1 MSTWTLTGA
10 TTEYTV
16 VARDDRVDLA
26 AWGPIGV
33 SDGPSP
39 FDFHGRVQYMLPGDV
54 AAAEYLPD
62 GLRPFLGA
70 DLSVSGQGLTWRLV
84 SVGPAGPGETRAA
97 AEKDDGLTAVFADA
111 VTGIEVSL
119 RWRFAPGTDVLERWT
134 TVRNGGDEPV
144 EITRLGSAAFNV
156 PAPNGATLHYLHG
169 QWAQEFTTGTTTLA
183 RGRFEIGSAQ
193 GVTGHQFSPYLAVGN
208 GDAVYGVQLAWT
220 GSWRITADVDAAGL
234 IRVRAGRDG
243 VVRLA
248 PGGGVTT
255 PVALAVYTEDGL
267 DGLARQWH
275 DYERGRYGDR
285 LDGAGRV
292 IYNSWEAT
300 TFDVT
305 AAGQLALAD
314 VAAGLGVETFV
325 VDDGWF
331 VGRHDDTGGL
341 GDWTPDPAKFPD
353 GFDAFVAAVRE
364 RGLEFGL
371 WIEPEMVNP
380 KSALYAL
387 HPEWVYQADGRPRST
402 IRNQYLLDLGRED
415 VFAFVRDTFDRLL
428 TSYPIGYL
436 KWDFNRPRTE
446 ADRSAADLDG
456 DHVRNLYRLLDHL
469 RVAHPGVIVEG
480 CAAGGARA
488 DIAMAARTDVLW
500 PSDNTAPLDRLRI
513 QHGFLSAHA
522 PHLMSSW
529 VTDAPGL
536 FDPRPRSLAFRF
548 VLACAG
554 VLGIGADIT
563 RWTAAEREEAAA
575 WVARYKQVR
584 DVILRGEVHRIGSPS
599 EARCAVQYTL
609 DDRVVV
615 LAWNPD
621 GLDGGGGVPA
631 RDVRLPLRGLPP
643 SARYRVHGFELP
655 GFEVPGFEVPG
666 FEVPGFEASGRHL
679 VSAGLPVRWTA
690 TYDADLF
697 ELERL

>member
-1 MSTWTLTGA
+1 LSTWTLTGA

-16 VARDDRVDLA
+16 AAQDDRLDLV
-26 AWGPIGV
+26 AWGPLGV

-39 FDFHGRVQYMLPGDV
+39 YAFHGRVQYMLPGDV

-70 DLSVSGQGLTWRLV
+70 DLAVSGEVLTWRLA
-84 SVGPAGPGETRAA
+84 SV
-97 AEKDDGLTAVFADA
+97 AEDDGLRATLTDPATGLE
-111 VTGIEVSL
+111 VTL
-119 RWRFAPGTDVLERWT
+119 RWRFTPGTDVLARWA
-134 TVRNGGDEPV
+134 VIENGGDRPV
-144 EITRLGSAAFNV
+144 ELTRLGSAAFCV
-156 PAPNGATLHYLHG
+156 PTPTGATLHYLHG
-169 QWAQEFTTGTTTLA
+169 QWAQEFTTASTTLV
-183 RGRFEIGSAQ
+183 RGRFEIGSTQ
-193 GVTGHQFSPYLAVGN
+193 GVTGHQFAPYLAVDN
-208 GDAVYGVQLAWT
+208 GDAVYGTALAWS
-220 GSWRITADVDAAGL
+220 GSWQMSADVDAAGL
-234 IRVRAGRDG
+234 TRVRAGRVLDG
-243 VVRLA
+243 SPIRLA
-248 PGGGVTT
+248 PGESVTT
-255 PVALAVYTEDGL
+255 PVALGVYTDEGL

-275 DYERGRYGDR
+275 AYERSLAGER
-285 LDGAGRV
+285 LARAGRV

-341 GDWTPDPAKFPD
+341 GDWTPDPAKFPE
-353 GFDAFVAAVRE
+353 GFGAFVAGVRE
-364 RGLEFGL
+364 RGMEFGL
-371 WIEPEMVNP
+371 WVEPEMVNP
-380 KSALYAL
+380 KSSLYAE
-387 HPEWVYQADGRPRST
+387 HPEWVHQDAGRPRST
-402 IRNQYLLDLGRED
+402 IRNQYLLNLGLDE
-415 VFAFVRDTFDRLL
+415 VFEFVRGTLDRLL

-456 DHVRNLYRLLDHL
+456 AHVRSLYRLLDHL
-469 RVAHPGVIVEG
+469 RAEHPSVIVEG

-488 DIAMAARTDVLW
+488 DLAMAARTDVLW

-529 VTDAPGL
+529 VTDAPGM
-536 FDPRPRSLAFRF
+536 FDPRPRSHAFRF

-563 RWTAAEREEAAA
+563 RWSPAERSEAAV
-575 WVARYKQVR
+575 WVARYKKVR
-584 DVILRGEVHRIGSPS
+584 DVILRGEVHRIGGPS

-615 LAWNPD
+615 LAWNPA
-621 GLDGGGGVPA
+621 GLDGRGAVPA
-631 RDVRLPLRGLPP
+631 RDIRLPLRGLAPG
-643 SARYRVHGFELP
+643 ARYRAGETEF
-655 GFEVPGFEVPG
+655 
-666 FEVPGFEASGRHL
+666 SGRHL
-679 VSAGLPVRWTA
+679 TAVGLPVRWTPD
-690 TYDADLF
+690 YDADLI
-697 ELERL
+697 ELDRL

>member
-1 MSTWTLTGA
+1 VQLSTWTLTGA

-16 VARDDRVDLA
+16 VARDDRLDLA

-39 FDFHGRVQYMLPGDV
+39 FDFHGRAQYMLPGDV

-70 DLSVSGQGLTWRLV
+70 DLSISGQGLTWRLN
-84 SVGPAGPGETRAA
+84 SAGA
-97 AEKDDGLTAVFADA
+97 AEGDDGLMAIFVDA
-111 VTGIEVSL
+111 VTGLEVSL

-156 PAPNGATLHYLHG
+156 PTPNGAALHYLHG
-169 QWAQEFTTGTTTLA
+169 QWAQEFTTGTTTLV

-208 GDAVYGVQLAWT
+208 GDAFYGVQLAWT
-220 GSWRITADVDAAGL
+220 GSWRISADVDAAGL
-234 IRVRAGRDG
+234 TRVRAGRDG

-248 PGGGVTT
+248 PGGSVTT
-255 PVALAVYTEDGL
+255 PVALGVYTEDGL
-267 DGLARQWH
+267 GGLARQWH
-275 DYERGRYGDR
+275 AYERGRAADR
-285 LDGAGRV
+285 LGSAGRV

-300 TFDVT
+300 AFDVT

-364 RGLEFGL
+364 RGLQVGL

-380 KSALYAL
+380 KSALYAS
-387 HPEWVYQADGRPRST
+387 HPEWVYPADGRPRST
-402 IRNQYLLDLGRED
+402 IRNQYLLNLGRED
-415 VFAFVRDTFDRLL
+415 VFEFVRDTFDRLL

-563 RWTAAEREEAAA
+563 RWSAAEREEAAA

-599 EARCAVQYTL
+599 EARCAVQYVL

-615 LAWNPD
+615 LAWNPG

-631 RDVRLPLRGLPP
+631 RDVRLPLHGLPP
-643 SARYRVHGFELP
+643 SARYRVHH
-655 GFEVPGFEVPG
+655 
-666 FEVPGFEASGRHL
+666 FEASGRHL

-697 ELERL
+697 QLERL